1 MFTLISYGVYIIPD
15 TMVVD
20 LTDYNTYHT
29 TETSTISESK
39 M

>member
-15 TMVVD
+15 TTVVD
-20 LTDYNTYHT
+20 LTDYDTYHA
-29 TETSTISESK
+29 TETNKIIESK